1 MILQSIDVARTII
14 WIALFFLVSGP
25 VHECAHA
32 ITALRL
38 GDGTAKLFGRV
49 SLDPIVHFDPV
60 GGMLLVVTALLGLAS
75 GGGLAFGWAKPTPVN
90 PYNLRG
96 PYANA
101 RVAVAGPLSN
111 LILAAAFAVGFRLL
125 YSNGGV
131 WPDNTSALNMLQ
143 LVFVTGVSL
152 NVVLM
157 LFNLLPIA
165 PLDGS
170 HVLLDLL
177 DPATARRVQLAM
189 NQYGLFVLIVVVVF
203 AGQIIGPLVGSTVN
217 LLIGVQY
224 YL

>member
-1 MILQSIDVARTII
+1 MQSIDVARTII

-25 VHECAHA
+25 VHESAHA

-60 GGMLLVVTALLGLAS
+60 GGTLLIFTALLGLFT

-96 PYANA
+96 RYADA
-101 RVAVAGPLSN
+101 RVAAAGPLSN
-111 LILAAAFAVGFRLL
+111 LALAAAFAVGARILWSDGF
-125 YSNGGV
+125 YPGN
-131 WPDNTSALNMLQ
+131 DSAMNMLE

-170 HVLLDLL
+170 HVLIDLL
-177 DPATARRVQLAM
+177 DPATGRQVQQFM
-189 NQYGLFVLIVVVVF
+189 NQYGLMLLIVVVLF
-203 AGQIIGPLVGSTVN
+203 AGQIIGPVVGSLVN
-217 LLIGVQY
+217 LLIGFQY
-224 YL
+224 YIV

>member
-1 MILQSIDVARTII
+1 LQSIDVARTII
-14 WIALFFLVSGP
+14 WIALFFLVAGP

-32 ITALRL
+32 YTALRL

-60 GGMLLVVTALLGLAS
+60 GGMLLVFTALLGLAY

-96 PYANA
+96 RYADA
-101 RVAVAGPLSN
+101 RVAAAGPLSN
-111 LILAAAFAVGFRLL
+111 LAMAAVFAVGFRILW
-125 YSNGGV
+125 SDGI

-143 LVFVTGVSL
+143 LVFLTGVTL
-152 NVVLM
+152 NVLLM

-170 HVLLDLL
+170 HVLIDLL
-177 DPATARRVQLAM
+177 DPATARQVQQFM
-189 NQYGLFVLIVVVVF
+189 NQYGLMLLIVVVIF
-203 AGQIIGPLVGSTVN
+203 AGQIIGPFIGSVAN

-224 YL
+224 YG

>member
-1 MILQSIDVARTII
+1 VQSIDVARTVI
-14 WIALFFLVSGP
+14 WIALFFLVAGP

-32 ITALRL
+32 YTALRL

-60 GGMLLVVTALLGLAS
+60 GGMLLVFTALLGLVY

-96 PYANA
+96 RYADA
-101 RVAVAGPLSN
+101 RVAAAGPLSN
-111 LILAAAFAVGFRLL
+111 LAMAAAFAVGARILWSDG
-125 YSNGGV
+125 YYPGN
-131 WPDNTSALNMLQ
+131 DSAMDMLE

-157 LFNLLPIA
+157 LFNLVPVA

-170 HVLLDLL
+170 HVLIDLL
-177 DPATARRVQLAM
+177 DPTTARQVQQFM
-189 NQYGLFVLIVVVVF
+189 NQYGLMLLIVVVLL
-203 AGQIIGPLVGSTVN
+203 AGQIIGPFVGSLVN
-217 LLIGVQY
+217 LLIGFQY
-224 YL
+224 YIV

>member
-1 MILQSIDVARTII
+1 MQSIDVARTIT

-25 VHECAHA
+25 IHECAHA

-49 SLDPIVHFDPV
+49 SLDPVVHFDPM
-60 GGMLLVVTALLGLAS
+60 GGMLLIVTALLGLAS
-75 GGGLAFGWAKPTPVN
+75 GGGIAFGWAKPTPVN

-96 PYANA
+96 RYANA
-101 RVAVAGPLSN
+101 RVAAAGPFSN
-111 LILAAAFAVGFRLL
+111 LILAAVFAAGFRIL
-125 YSNGGV
+125 YSNWAV

-157 LFNLLPIA
+157 LFNLIPIA

-170 HVLLDLL
+170 HVLIDLL
-177 DPATARRVQLAM
+177 DPSTGRQVQQFM
-189 NQYGLFVLIVVVVF
+189 NQYGLFLLIVIVLF
-203 AGQIIGPLVGSTVN
+203 AGRIIGPFVGSLVN
-217 LLIGVQY
+217 LLIGVNY